1 MIRQMHKRI
10 INMKKKNPFKTP
22 EGYFDN
28 FAADFMA
35 RLPENE
41 PVTVERKQTRV
52 KMLRPLLYAACL
64 LAICFGGYLVW
75 QQSEAENH
83 SVKMAETI
91 EQHDQYVDDYLD
103 CAMLDNGDIYAC
115 ISE

>member
-41 PVTVERKQTRV
+41 PVTVER
-52 KMLRPLLYAACL
+52 
-64 LAICFGGYLVW
+64 
-75 QQSEAENH
+75 
-83 SVKMAETI
+83 
-91 EQHDQYVDDYLD
+91 
-103 CAMLDNGDIYAC
+103 
-115 ISE
+115 

>member
-1 MIRQMHKRI
+1 
-10 INMKKKNPFKTP
+10 MKKKNPFKPP

-41 PVTVERKQTRV
+41 PVTVVRKQPLV
-52 KMLRPLLYAACL
+52 KRLRPLLYAACL

>member
-41 PVTVERKQTRV
+41 PVTVECSILTSGCLHSTEIGRASCRERV
-52 KMLRPLLYAACL
+52 
-64 LAICFGGYLVW
+64 
-75 QQSEAENH
+75 
-83 SVKMAETI
+83 
-91 EQHDQYVDDYLD
+91 
-103 CAMLDNGDIYAC
+103 
-115 ISE
+115 

>member
-1 MIRQMHKRI
+1 MD
-10 INMKKKNPFKTP
+10 KKNPFKTP

-35 RLPENE
+35 QLPEKKE
-41 PVTVERKQTRV
+41 KTLLLR
-52 KMLRPLLYAACL
+52 LRPLLYAACL
-64 LAICFGGYLVW
+64 VAVCFGGYLVW
-75 QQSEAENH
+75 QNTEPQKQDAT
-83 SVKMAETI
+83 MAEYNK
-91 EQHDQYVDDYLD
+91 QVHDQYVDDYLD

>member
-28 FAADFMA
+28 FAAGFMA

-41 PVTVERKQTRV
+41 PVTVECKQPLTKR
-52 KMLRPLLYAACL
+52 LRPLLYAACP

-75 QQSEAENH
+75 QQTDAENH
-83 SVKMAETI
+83 SVKMAETV
-91 EQHDQYVDDYLD
+91 EQHDQYVDDCRD
-103 CAMLDNGDIYAC
+103 CAMLDNGDIDAY

>member
-1 MIRQMHKRI
+1 
-10 INMKKKNPFKTP
+10 MKKKNPFKTP

-41 PVTVERKQTRV
+41 PVTVVRKQPLV
-52 KMLRPLLYAACL
+52 KRLRPLLYAACL

-75 QQSEAENH
+75 QQTDA
-83 SVKMAETI
+83 
-91 EQHDQYVDDYLD
+91 
-103 CAMLDNGDIYAC
+103 
-115 ISE
+115 

>member
-1 MIRQMHKRI
+1 
-10 INMKKKNPFKTP
+10 MKKKNPFKTP

-41 PVTVERKQTRV
+41 PVTVVRKQPLV
-52 KMLRPLLYAACL
+52 KRLRPLLYAACL

-75 QQSEAENH
+75 QQSDLERSFFQLL
-83 SVKMAETI
+83 SVLS
-91 EQHDQYVDDYLD
+91 EQSCYVLYFQ
-103 CAMLDNGDIYAC
+103 ML
-115 ISE
+115 